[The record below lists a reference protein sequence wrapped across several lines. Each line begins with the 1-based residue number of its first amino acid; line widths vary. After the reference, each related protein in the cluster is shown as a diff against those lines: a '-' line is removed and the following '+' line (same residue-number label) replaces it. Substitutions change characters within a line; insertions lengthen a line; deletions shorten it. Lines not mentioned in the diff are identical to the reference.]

1 MNKKELNR
9 YRNRLLQIRERLT
22 GAIGRMSEIVL
33 TDDQPPEEHDRKV
46 SENSEKELVLEHD
59 EETIRRQV
67 MEALDRLDRG
77 MFGTCQNCSGPIGR
91 ERLDAMPFTPYC
103 VGCEQKFEVT

>member
-22 GAIGRMSEIVL
+22 GAIGRMSEVVL
-33 TDDQPPEEHDRKV
+33 TDDQPTEEHDHKV
-46 SENSEKELVLEHD
+46 SEDSEKELVLEHD

-67 MEALDRLDRG
+67 IEALDRLDRG
-77 MFGTCQNCSGPIGR
+77 MFGTCQKCDGPIGR

-103 VGCEQKFEVT
+103 VGCEQKVEVT